1 MTGQELI
8 DYIKAHKL
16 EDHLF
21 VEFIGDEDHTSYR
34 SADFGDYGT
43 FRKGKYA
50 HLPKRFSMDYEGKT
64 YDEDNIISI

>member
-1 MTGQELI
+1 MIGQELI
-8 DYIKAHKL
+8 DYIKNHKL
-16 EDHLF
+16 EDYLF
-21 VEFIGDEDHTSYR
+21 IEFIGDIDHSSYR

-64 YDEDNIISI
+64 YNEDNIILV